1 MQRNTPSFTRRL
13 YKRLKDLRKIK
24 LTRHAK
30 NRNRRIKVTVQEIVD
45 AIERPDEHYL
55 QEDDRYVAI
64 KATGNKLLKIVY
76 VVEGKDIVVLTIIDL
91 SK

>member
-1 MQRNTPSFTRRL
+1 MQNFT
-13 YKRLKDLRKIK
+13 KRLCKRVKDLRKVK

-30 NRNRRIKVTVQEIVD
+30 NRNRRIKATVQEIVD
-45 AIERPDEHYL
+45 AIESPDEHYL
-55 QEDDRYVAI
+55 QGDDRYVAI

-76 VVEGKDIVVLTIIDL
+76 VVEGKDTVVLTIIDL